1 MILVLGASIVL
12 IPHLPLIKVM
22 WFSQI
27 INCLLLP
34 VVMIFMIQLIN
45 DDDIMGNYK
54 NSLWMNIVTYI
65 GAGVLI
71 LLNVVLLY
79 NAFSDIFR

>member
-1 MILVLGASIVL
+1 M
-12 IPHLPLIKVM
+12 
-22 WFSQI
+22 
-27 INCLLLP
+27 LLP

-45 DDDIMGNYK
+45 DDDIMGTYK
-54 NSLWMNIVTYI
+54 NSLWMNIVAYI
-65 GAGVLI
+65 GTGVLI